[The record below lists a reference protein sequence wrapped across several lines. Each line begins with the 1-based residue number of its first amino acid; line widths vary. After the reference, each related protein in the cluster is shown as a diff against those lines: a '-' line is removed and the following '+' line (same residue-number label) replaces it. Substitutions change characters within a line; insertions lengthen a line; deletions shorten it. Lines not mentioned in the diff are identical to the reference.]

1 MCGSYTLQSSHTYQK
16 GSFQFLQTSIIY
28 KFSWG
33 TESHDSNNQ
42 EEDEEEESS

>member
-1 MCGSYTLQSSHTYQK
+1 VDHTPYKAAIHNQT

-28 KFSWG
+28 KVSWG

>member
-1 MCGSYTLQSSHTYQK
+1 VWITHLRKQPYYQT

-28 KFSWG
+28 KVSWG

-42 EEDEEEESS
+42 EEEEEEEESS